1 MVRRRK
7 KRMRRVDLTVYMDI
21 YNREKNWGFMTEYD
35 SKVCQGTIVVIE
47 E

>member
-7 KRMRRVDLTVYMDI
+7 NRMRRVDLTVYMDI